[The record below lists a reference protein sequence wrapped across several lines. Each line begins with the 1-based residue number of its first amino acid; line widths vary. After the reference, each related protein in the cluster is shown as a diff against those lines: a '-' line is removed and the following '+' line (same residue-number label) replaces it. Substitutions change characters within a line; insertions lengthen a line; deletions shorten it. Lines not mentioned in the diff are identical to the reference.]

1 MLPAPAA
8 PARNTSIVTAS
19 CKGINHT
26 ANDDMAPDLLGRL
39 NKTGSGRDLSRTS
52 VDGLRGTGSQ
62 RLLAGLF
69 FLITSLFMIP
79 PAMSATKI
87 AVIDIEGPIGPAASN
102 HVERSFSDIRTQD
115 IDLIVLRLDT
125 PGGLVTSMRSV
136 IKEILASPV
145 PVVGFVA
152 PSGARAASAGTY
164 ILYATH
170 LAAMAPGTNLGAATP
185 IRLSD
190 PGAENDSGAGNGPD
204 TESGSG
210 AEGDSDAEGGDGD
223 KSNTPTIEDKIVN
236 DAVAYIRSLADLRGR
251 NADWAERAV
260 REAASLPAGDAL
272 KLGVIDL
279 VANDLPQLLAKLDG
293 QDIVINDQT
302 ITLDM
307 TDREIIELQP
317 SLHTRFLAVI
327 TDPTVAYLLLLIAIS
342 GILIEVAMPGL
353 FLPGVIGL
361 TSLLVALYAFQ
372 LLPVSLVGL
381 GIIVL
386 GLVLMI
392 VELTLPSFGLIGFS
406 GIVAFALGSI
416 FLIDTGVPGYGV
428 SKSLVG
434 MLSVITSSLLM
445 MFLIWLRRLHS
456 MPVATGPE
464 EMLNKVATVISWEND
479 AGRIRLRGT
488 SWAARS
494 DTALS
499 RGQKVRV
506 TAVDGLT
513 IDVEPDN
520 EETVS

>member
-19 CKGINHT
+19 CKDINHT
-26 ANDDMAPDLLGRL
+26 ADDDMAPDLLGRL

-52 VDGLRGTGSQ
+52 VDGLRRTGSQ

-145 PVVGFVA
+145 PVIGFVA

-190 PGAENDSGAGNGPD
+190 PGA
-204 TESGSG
+204 GS
-210 AEGDSDAEGGDGD
+210 DPDAESGDGD
-223 KSNTPTIEDKIVN
+223 KSDTPTIEDKIVN
-236 DAVAYIRSLADLRGR
+236 DAVAYIKSLADLRGR

-293 QDIVINDQT
+293 RDIVINDQT

-353 FLPGVIGL
+353 FLPGMIGL
-361 TSLLVALYAFQ
+361 TSLLVALYTFQ

-434 MLSVITSSLLM
+434 MLSVVTSSLLM

-456 MPVATGPE
+456 MPVLTGPE
-464 EMLNKVATVISWEND
+464 DMLNSVATVISWEDD
-479 AGRIRLRGT
+479 AGRVRLRGT

-506 TAVDGLT
+506 TAIDGLT
-513 IDVEPDN
+513 VDVEPDS